1 MNLGGSLT
9 RQNEHDASVS
19 DASPHIVNIG
29 KMVEVSSI
37 YTFHIYFHGTDS
49 KFTPTKRLEP
59 LLTQN
64 QTSLSLLLH
73 VSLTNN
79 LVPKCLTLWNLFAT
93 FKN

>member
-9 RQNEHDASVS
+9 RQTEHDSSVS

-37 YTFHIYFHGTDS
+37 NTFHIYFHATDS
-49 KFTPTKRLEP
+49 KSTTTLRLEP

-64 QTSLSLLLH
+64 QTSLNEQFTAKIFDTLEFIWNFHKLI
-73 VSLTNN
+73 
-79 LVPKCLTLWNLFAT
+79 LVWK
-93 FKN
+93 K